1 MSFVRAEAYAKIN
14 LSLDIVGKRND
25 GYHFMD
31 MVMQSVNLCDTLEL
45 KQLKAGIDF
54 FCSDQSLPKGKD
66 NLAVRAASAF
76 LKQQGY
82 LAAYLSVSKKGFH
95 PAREWL
101 AAVQMQ
107 RPF

>member
-1 MSFVRAEAYAKIN
+1 MSFVRAEACAKIN

-76 LKQQGY
+76 FE
-82 LAAYLSVSKKGFH
+82 AAGISGGVSIRLKKGFH

-101 AAVQMQ
+101 AAAQMQ